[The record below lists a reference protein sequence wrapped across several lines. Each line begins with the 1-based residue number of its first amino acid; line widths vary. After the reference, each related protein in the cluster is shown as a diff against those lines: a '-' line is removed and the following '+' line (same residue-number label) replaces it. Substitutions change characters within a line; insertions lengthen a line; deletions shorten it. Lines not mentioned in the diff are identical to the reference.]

1 MFYRML
7 RRNGNGRSKKLANVS
22 NRELGEALDQNE
34 FVLLFIRST
43 TCPQCRLVSPM
54 VDKISQ
60 KLPIKCVKTNVDK
73 HHRLAKKYNVAATP
87 TLILFEGG
95 HEIQSFEGAPSYEDL
110 EERILD
116 VITKEEELN

>member
-1 MFYRML
+1 MV

-60 KLPIKCVKTNVDK
+60 KLPIKCVQTNADK

-87 TLILFEGG
+87 TLILFENGC
-95 HEIQSFEGAPSYEDL
+95 ETQSFEGVPTYEDL
-110 EERILD
+110 EEKILSELG
-116 VITKEEELN
+116 KEGGLN